1 MLLYVILGS
10 LLDFIDGGSVSVLAL
25 IVQIP
30 FEEELDLLR
39 RNLHGGCPCKEIPD
53 PVSISKL
60 DFLEKHFSS
69 DILTDRLFASN
80 KLHSHVFEEVQTIS
94 ST

>member
-1 MLLYVILGS
+1 MHSTHGKMLLYVILGS

-30 FEEELDLLR
+30 FEEELDLLW

-60 DFLEKHFSS
+60 DFLEKIF
-69 DILTDRLFASN
+69 IIRPTDRLLIRNQQAAFTC
-80 KLHSHVFEEVQTIS
+80 V
-94 ST
+94 